1 MAMLQQII
9 DRRLSGKNK
18 SIGNRERFLRRYR
31 EQIGEAVR
39 RAVSGRSIRDL
50 EQGEDI
56 TLPRRD
62 VSEPVFGHGQGG
74 NREYVHPGNREYV
87 KGDRIERPQRRR
99 RRGQRLAGRRRRG
112 RRGRLRLPPHQGRVH
127 AGLLRRP
134 RPAPPDPHPAGR
146 GAGME
151 EPPRRLHQRRH
162 AQQPARRALDARRP
176 GAAHRARRRRRGANC
191 ASSKRIC
198 CI

>member
-39 RAVSGRSIRDL
+39 RAVSGRGIRDL

-56 TLPRRD
+56 TLPKRD

-74 NREYVHPGNREYV
+74 DREYVHPGNKEYV
-87 KGDRIERPQRRR
+87 KGDRIER
-99 RRGQRLAGRRRRG
+99 L
-112 RRGRLRLPPHQGRVH
+112 
-127 AGLLRRP
+127 
-134 RPAPPDPHPAGR
+134 
-146 GAGME
+146 
-151 EPPRRLHQRRH
+151 
-162 AQQPARRALDARRP
+162 
-176 GAAHRARRRRRGANC
+176 
-191 ASSKRIC
+191 
-198 CI
+198 